1 MKKLHNGLSWLISIT
16 LPLLL
21 IISVARLL
29 FGPLYLQY
37 EYNKAN
43 FPPDTYGFSKEDRLK
58 WGEISID
65 YLFGQAELEGQ
76 TLPDGTPLYNE
87 RELSHMVDVQV
98 LVQQGLNLWYLLIA
112 IFVGLGVWAWRG
124 DWMPIFLKGVSRGGW
139 LTVGLLVT
147 ILVLVATSFD
157 AFFTQFHHIFFE
169 GDTWLFLYSDTLI
182 RLFPMK
188 FWQDAFILIGAIT
201 LVISLA
207 LSYLGGRR
215 AMKTITV
222 VPSE

>member
-1 MKKLHNGLSWLISIT
+1 MKKIYTWLSWLIT
-16 LPLLL
+16 LILPFIL
-21 IISVARLL
+21 IMSAARML
-29 FGPLYLQY
+29 FGNLYLQY

-43 FPPDTYGFSKEDRLK
+43 FPPDTYGFTKEDRLY

-76 TLPDGTPLYNE
+76 TLPDGSPLYNE

-98 LVQQGLNLWYLLIA
+98 LVQQALQVWVVLLVLLAGLA
-112 IFVGLGVWAWRG
+112 VWAWRG
-124 DWMPIFLKGVSRGGW
+124 GWLADFWKGISRGGW
-139 LTVGLLVT
+139 LTTGLLVT

-157 AFFTQFHHIFFE
+157 ALFTQFHHLFFE

-188 FWQDAFILIGAIT
+188 FWQDAFALMGGIT
-201 LVISLA
+201 LLA
-207 LSYLGGRR
+207 ALILGYFGGRWAIAR
-215 AMKTITV
+215 PAK
-222 VPSE
+222 PENS

>member
-1 MKKLHNGLSWLISIT
+1 MKKIYPWLSWLIT
-16 LPLLL
+16 LILPFIL
-21 IISVARLL
+21 IMSAARLL

-37 EYNKAN
+37 EYNKPG
-43 FPPDTYGFSKEDRLK
+43 FPPDNFGFSKEDRLY

-76 TLPDGTPLYNE
+76 ILPDGSPLYNK

-98 LVQQGLNLWYLLIA
+98 LVQQALRVWYSLLVLLA
-112 IFVGLGVWAWRG
+112 ILAVWAWRG
-124 DWMPIFLKGVSRGGW
+124 NWLADFWKGISRGGW
-139 LTVGLLVT
+139 LTTGLLLT

-157 AFFTQFHHIFFE
+157 ALFTQFHHLFFT

-188 FWQDAFILIGAIT
+188 FWQDAFALMG
-201 LVISLA
+201 VISLIAA
-207 LSYLGGRR
+207 LALGYFGGRLAVSAPAR
-215 AMKTITV
+215 TQNI
-222 VPSE
+222 